1 MVAACVLVF
10 VIVTAVHH
18 DFADI
23 SNLQVIGLDLADYGI
38 LAVGVSMV
46 IITSGID
53 LSPGSM
59 VAFCSMCSAYVDVN
73 WHWPVGLA
81 ILASIGIG
89 VVVGYLH
96 GWFITRLDVPPFAIT
111 LVTLTAA
118 AGGALALT
126 QGQPISGVSTFYD
139 KLTLYDAW
147 QVPIPVVIFI
157 VVAFLAWV
165 LMERTYIG
173 RQIYAVGGNR
183 EAARLA
189 GIPINRRLML
199 TYVIS
204 GACAG
209 LVGVLVIGRI
219 GVGDPSVG
227 SGWEL
232 DAIAAS
238 VIGGVSLYG
247 GEGRIVGAA
256 AGALLLMLINNALIV
271 LNVSPFYQ
279 QVALGLVLGIAIVA
293 DRDPRAQPRPGP
305 AGTAGLRGAGPGAGD
320 LRRDPGAEAG
330 QGPELAAGPATDQG
344 GRRCRPFAAST
355 PVLPCARPCAD
366 LALRGFLASTSLTCR
381 GGALSFPGLPV
392 VTGIRV
398 LPFVNGH
405 SYFC

>member
-1 MVAACVLVF
+1 MKTEQAETSSNDRNDALAGLGAGAAGARGWVRKITDIPEFGVVAACVLVF
-10 VIVTAVHH
+10 IIVTLVHH
-18 DFADI
+18 DFADVA
-23 SNLQVIGLDLADYGI
+23 NLQVIGLDLADYGI

-73 WHWPVGLA
+73 WHWPVVFS
-81 ILASIGIG
+81 ILASLGIG
-89 VVVGYLH
+89 MVVGFLH

-139 KLTLYDAW
+139 KLTLYDAFR
-147 QVPIPVVIFI
+147 VPIPVVIFI
-157 VVAFLAWV
+157 VVAFLAWL

-238 VIGGVSLYG
+238 VIGGVQPLRRRRTHRRRG
-247 GEGRIVGAA
+247 CGRAAADADQQRADRAQRLAVLPAGRARAWCSASPSWPTAIRARSRGRARRGLPVFGAQGAPLAAASGAA
-256 AGALLLMLINNALIV
+256 AEARR
-271 LNVSPFYQ
+271 
-279 QVALGLVLGIAIVA
+279 A
-293 DRDPRAQPRPGP
+293 DA
-305 AGTAGLRGAGPGAGD
+305 A
-320 LRRDPGAEAG
+320 AE
-330 QGPELAAGPATDQG
+330 
-344 GRRCRPFAAST
+344 
-355 PVLPCARPCAD
+355 
-366 LALRGFLASTSLTCR
+366 
-381 GGALSFPGLPV
+381 
-392 VTGIRV
+392 
-398 LPFVNGH
+398 
-405 SYFC
+405 

>member
-1 MVAACVLVF
+1 VKTEQAQTSSNDRNDAPAGLGAGALSAGGWVRKITDIPEFGVVAACVLVF
-10 VIVTAVHH
+10 VVVTLVHH
-18 DFADI
+18 DFSDI

-59 VAFCSMCSAYVDVN
+59 VAFCSMSSAYVNVN
-73 WHWPVGLA
+73 WHWPVALS
-81 ILASIGIG
+81 ILASLGIG
-89 VVVGYLH
+89 VAVGFLH

-139 KLTLYDAW
+139 KLTLYDAFR
-147 QVPIPVVIFI
+147 VPIPVVIFI
-157 VVAFLAWV
+157 VVAFLAWL

-199 TYVIS
+199 TYIVS

-293 DRDPRAQPRPGP
+293 DRIRARSRGRARRGLPVFGADGP
-305 AGTAGLRGAGPGAGD
+305 SAAVIE
-320 LRRDPGAEAG
+320 AEAG
-330 QGPELAAGPATDQG
+330 QAPD
-344 GRRCRPFAAST
+344 
-355 PVLPCARPCAD
+355 
-366 LALRGFLASTSLTCR
+366 
-381 GGALSFPGLPV
+381 
-392 VTGIRV
+392 
-398 LPFVNGH
+398 
-405 SYFC
+405 

>member
-1 MVAACVLVF
+1 VKTEQAETSSNDRNDAPVGLGTGAIGARGWVRKITDIPEFGVVAACVLVF
-10 VIVTAVHH
+10 IIVTLVHH
-18 DFADI
+18 NFADVA
-23 SNLQVIGLDLADYGI
+23 NLQVIGLDLADYGI

-73 WHWPVGLA
+73 WHWPVLFS
-81 ILASIGIG
+81 ILASLGIG
-89 VVVGYLH
+89 MVVGFLH

-139 KLTLYDAW
+139 KLTLYDAFR
-147 QVPIPVVIFI
+147 VPIPVVIFI

-293 DRDPRAQPRPGP
+293 DRVRARS
-305 AGTAGLRGAGPGAGD
+305 RGRA
-320 LRRDPGAEAG
+320 RR
-330 QGPELAAGPATDQG
+330 
-344 GRRCRPFAAST
+344 
-355 PVLPCARPCAD
+355 
-366 LALRGFLASTSLTCR
+366 
-381 GGALSFPGLPV
+381 GLPV
-392 VTGIRV
+392 FGAQGGAPLAAVSGAAAELGGQT
-398 LPFVNGH
+398 PPAE
-405 SYFC
+405 

>member
-1 MVAACVLVF
+1 MTTEQAETSSNDRNDAAAGLAAGAGGARSWARKITDIPEFGVVAACVLVF
-10 VIVTAVHH
+10 IVVTLVHH

-23 SNLQVIGLDLADYGI
+23 ANLQVIGLDLADYGI

-73 WHWPVGLA
+73 WHWPVVFS
-81 ILASIGIG
+81 ILASLGIG
-89 VVVGYLH
+89 VVVGFLH

-139 KLTLYDAW
+139 KLTLYDAF
-147 QVPIPVVIFI
+147 QVPIPVVIFV

-199 TYVIS
+199 TYIVS

-238 VIGGVSLYG
+238 VIGGV
-247 GEGRIVGAA
+247 
-256 AGALLLMLINNALIV
+256 
-271 LNVSPFYQ
+271 
-279 QVALGLVLGIAIVA
+279 
-293 DRDPRAQPRPGP
+293 
-305 AGTAGLRGAGPGAGD
+305 
-320 LRRDPGAEAG
+320 
-330 QGPELAAGPATDQG
+330 
-344 GRRCRPFAAST
+344 
-355 PVLPCARPCAD
+355 
-366 LALRGFLASTSLTCR
+366 
-381 GGALSFPGLPV
+381 
-392 VTGIRV
+392 
-398 LPFVNGH
+398 
-405 SYFC
+405 

>member
-10 VIVTAVHH
+10 IIVTAVHH

-23 SNLQVIGLDLADYGI
+23 ANLQVIGLDLADYGI

-73 WHWPVGLA
+73 WHWPVVFS
-81 ILASIGIG
+81 ILASLGIG
-89 VVVGYLH
+89 MVVGFLH

-139 KLTLYDAW
+139 KLTLYDAF
-147 QVPIPVVIFI
+147 QVPIPVVIFV

-189 GIPINRRLML
+189 GIPDQPPADADLHRQRRL
-199 TYVIS
+199 
-204 GACAG
+204 
-209 LVGVLVIGRI
+209 R
-219 GVGDPSVG
+219 
-227 SGWEL
+227 
-232 DAIAAS
+232 
-238 VIGGVSLYG
+238 
-247 GEGRIVGAA
+247 
-256 AGALLLMLINNALIV
+256 
-271 LNVSPFYQ
+271 
-279 QVALGLVLGIAIVA
+279 
-293 DRDPRAQPRPGP
+293 RPG
-305 AGTAGLRGAGPGAGD
+305 RGAGHRPDRRRRPERRQRLGT
-320 LRRDPGAEAG
+320 RRDRRLRHRRRVAST
-330 QGPELAAGPATDQG
+330 AA
-344 GRRCRPFAAST
+344 RAASS
-355 PVLPCARPCAD
+355 ARPPARC
-366 LALRGFLASTSLTCR
+366 C
-381 GGALSFPGLPV
+381 
-392 VTGIRV
+392 
-398 LPFVNGH
+398 
-405 SYFC
+405 

>member
-1 MVAACVLVF
+1 MGRAAAERVSWARKITDIPEFGVVAACVLVF
-10 VIVTAVHH
+10 IVVTLVHH
-18 DFADI
+18 DFADVA
-23 SNLQVIGLDLADYGI
+23 NLQVIGLDLADYGI

-73 WHWPVGLA
+73 WHWPVVFS
-81 ILASIGIG
+81 ILASLGIG
-89 VVVGYLH
+89 MVVGFLH

-139 KLTLYDAW
+139 KLTLYDAF
-147 QVPIPVVIFI
+147 QVPIPVVIFV

-199 TYVIS
+199 TYIVS

-238 VIGGVSLYG
+238 VIGGVSALRRRGAHRRRG
-247 GEGRIVGAA
+247 GRRAA
-256 AGALLLMLINNALIV
+256 ADAD
-271 LNVSPFYQ
+271 Q
-279 QVALGLVLGIAIVA
+279 QRA
-293 DRDPRAQPRPGP
+293 DRAQRLAVLPAGRARAGARHRHRGRPHPGPQPRPGQ
-305 AGTAGLRGAGPGAGD
+305 AGIAGLRGAGRAAGGR
-320 LRRDPGAEAG
+320 LRRRGRGRA
-330 QGPELAAGPATDQG
+330 
-344 GRRCRPFAAST
+344 GRRRRLSSCPIWPARTGRAPVPQRGLRRRRPPLFH
-355 PVLPCARPCAD
+355 V
-366 LALRGFLASTSLTCR
+366 AL
-381 GGALSFPGLPV
+381 
-392 VTGIRV
+392 
-398 LPFVNGH
+398 
-405 SYFC
+405 

>member
-1 MVAACVLVF
+1 MVRGGTEAAAARRAHPRRRRRRQGRDLRAYRPGAFPRHGRDCRVLRVGGAIPPVRSDRRPANGPNRPGSGPGRILERARAAHRSRSEGKPVKTEQAETSSNDRNDALAGLESGGAGARGWLRKITDIPEFGVVAACVAVF
-10 VIVTAVHH
+10 IVVTLLHH
-18 DFADI
+18 DFSDI
-23 SNLQVIGLDLADYGI
+23 ATLQVIGLDLADYGI

-59 VAFCSMCSAYVDVN
+59 VAFCSMCSAYVNVN

-81 ILASIGIG
+81 TLASIGIG

-96 GWFITRLDVPPFAIT
+96 GWFVTRLDVPPFAMT

-139 KLTLYDAW
+139 KLTLYDAF
-147 QVPIPVVIFI
+147 QVPIPVVIFV
-157 VVAFLAWV
+157 VVAFLAWL

-199 TYVIS
+199 TYIVS
-204 GACAG
+204 AACAG

-247 GEGRIVGAA
+247 
-256 AGALLLMLINNALIV
+256 
-271 LNVSPFYQ
+271 
-279 QVALGLVLGIAIVA
+279 
-293 DRDPRAQPRPGP
+293 
-305 AGTAGLRGAGPGAGD
+305 
-320 LRRDPGAEAG
+320 
-330 QGPELAAGPATDQG
+330 
-344 GRRCRPFAAST
+344 
-355 PVLPCARPCAD
+355 
-366 LALRGFLASTSLTCR
+366 
-381 GGALSFPGLPV
+381 
-392 VTGIRV
+392 
-398 LPFVNGH
+398 
-405 SYFC
+405 

>member
-1 MVAACVLVF
+1 VKTEQAETSSNDRNDALAGLGAGAVGARGWLRKITDIPEFGVVAACVLVF
-10 VIVTAVHH
+10 VIVTLLHH
-18 DFADI
+18 DFADVA
-23 SNLQVIGLDLADYGI
+23 NLQVIGLDLADYGI

-73 WHWPVGLA
+73 WHWNVTFA

-89 VVVGYLH
+89 IVVGFLH
-96 GWFITRLDVPPFAIT
+96 GWFVTRLDVPPFAIT

-139 KLTLYDAW
+139 KLTLYDAFK
-147 QVPIPVVIFI
+147 VPIPVVIFI
-157 VVAFLAWV
+157 VVAFLAWI

-199 TYVIS
+199 TYIVS

-219 GVGDPSVG
+219 GIGDPSVG

-293 DRDPRAQPRPGP
+293 DRIRARS
-305 AGTAGLRGAGPGAGD
+305 RGRA
-320 LRRDPGAEAG
+320 RR
-330 QGPELAAGPATDQG
+330 
-344 GRRCRPFAAST
+344 
-355 PVLPCARPCAD
+355 
-366 LALRGFLASTSLTCR
+366 
-381 GGALSFPGLPV
+381 GLPV
-392 VTGIRV
+392 FGAQGAPLATASGTTAE
-398 LPFVNGH
+398 LGGQTPPPE
-405 SYFC
+405 

>member
-1 MVAACVLVF
+1 M
-10 VIVTAVHH
+10 HH

-23 SNLQVIGLDLADYGI
+23 ANLQVIGLDLADYGI

-73 WHWPVGLA
+73 WHWPVVFS
-81 ILASIGIG
+81 ILASLGIG
-89 VVVGYLH
+89 MVVGFLH

-139 KLTLYDAW
+139 KLTLYDAF
-147 QVPIPVVIFI
+147 QVPIPVVIFV

-199 TYVIS
+199 TYVDQRR
-204 GACAG
+204 
-209 LVGVLVIGRI
+209 LR
-219 GVGDPSVG
+219 
-227 SGWEL
+227 
-232 DAIAAS
+232 
-238 VIGGVSLYG
+238 
-247 GEGRIVGAA
+247 
-256 AGALLLMLINNALIV
+256 
-271 LNVSPFYQ
+271 
-279 QVALGLVLGIAIVA
+279 
-293 DRDPRAQPRPGP
+293 RPGRR
-305 AGTAGLRGAGPGAGD
+305 AGHRPDRRRRPERRQRLGT
-320 LRRDPGAEAG
+320 RRD
-330 QGPELAAGPATDQG
+330 
-344 GRRCRPFAAST
+344 RRLGHRRRVAST
-355 PVLPCARPCAD
+355 AAKAGSSARRPARC
-366 LALRGFLASTSLTCR
+366 C
-381 GGALSFPGLPV
+381 
-392 VTGIRV
+392 
-398 LPFVNGH
+398 
-405 SYFC
+405 